1 MWYNMWDEI
10 NLEKEIWTIPAIRMK
25 NNKEHVVPLTIRMI
39 EILKELKKH
48 NKNSSYIFEIS
59 NNKPISNNI

>member
-1 MWYNMWDEI
+1 MEFIILTAGRTTEVINAVWHEI

-39 EILKELKKH
+39 EIFSE
-48 NKNSSYIFEIS
+48 
-59 NNKPISNNI
+59 